1 MRILVAD
8 DNPVT
13 RSTLEAVLKK
23 LGHDAIS
30 APDGEAAWRKYSEN
44 PCSVVITDWEM
55 PEIDGLE
62 LCRRIRGKPSFDYVY
77 IIVLTHRT
85 GRQSVIDALSA
96 GADDFM
102 PKPCDPGELQA
113 RLAVAHRIIGLQS
126 ALRDAAGRLEKLAH
140 LDPLM
145 AVGNRLAFKDYVPE
159 LHAAADRSG
168 RGYAVLLCDVD
179 HFKTCNDRF
188 GHAFGDEVLR
198 RIAQGLTGAVR
209 NTDRIF
215 RYGGEEIVVIGS
227 NTELAQALEVAERL
241 RTKVSELEFSVEAS
255 DGPLRITISIGVCCY
270 DPTLPR
276 RSWEEITEY
285 ADQALYEA
293 KHNGRDCVVAAVPQ
307 PDGSVCFRLT
317 KPQIDY
323 SYMKA
328 LFRD

>member
-1 MRILVAD
+1 MRVLVAD

-13 RSTLEAVLKK
+13 RTTLQAVLRK
-23 LGHDAIS
+23 LGHDAAG
-30 APDGEAAWRKYSEN
+30 APDGAAAWQKFSED
-44 PCSVVITDWEM
+44 PHSVVITDWEM
-55 PEIDGLE
+55 PGIDGLE
-62 LCRRIRGKPSFDYVY
+62 LCRRIRSRPSVDYTF
-77 IIVLTHRT
+77 IIVLTHRK
-85 GRQSVIDALSA
+85 GRQSMIDALSA

-126 ALRDAAGRLEKLAH
+126 ALRDAAGRLEQLAH

-145 AVGNRLAFKDYVPE
+145 AVGNRLALKDYLPQ
-159 LHAAADRSG
+159 LHAAAGRSG

-179 HFKTCNDRF
+179 HFKRCNDRF

-198 RIAQGLTGAVR
+198 RIAQGLTAAVR
-209 NTDRIF
+209 NRDRIF
-215 RYGGEEIVVIGS
+215 RYGGEEIIVIAPD
-227 NTELAQALEVAERL
+227 TELVQAIEVAERL
-241 RTKVSELEFSVEAS
+241 RVRVSELDFAMEPADS
-255 DGPLRITISIGVCCY
+255 PLRVTISIGVCCY
-270 DPTLPR
+270 NQAHL

-293 KHNGRDCVVAAVPQ
+293 KHNGRDCVVAAIPQ
-307 PDGSVCFRLT
+307 SDGSVRLRLT

>member
-1 MRILVAD
+1 
-8 DNPVT
+8 
-13 RSTLEAVLKK
+13 
-23 LGHDAIS
+23 
-30 APDGEAAWRKYSEN
+30 
-44 PCSVVITDWEM
+44 
-55 PEIDGLE
+55 
-62 LCRRIRGKPSFDYVY
+62 
-77 IIVLTHRT
+77 
-85 GRQSVIDALSA
+85 
-96 GADDFM
+96 
-102 PKPCDPGELQA
+102 
-113 RLAVAHRIIGLQS
+113 
-126 ALRDAAGRLEKLAH
+126 
-140 LDPLM
+140 M

-270 DPTLPR
+270 DLTLPR